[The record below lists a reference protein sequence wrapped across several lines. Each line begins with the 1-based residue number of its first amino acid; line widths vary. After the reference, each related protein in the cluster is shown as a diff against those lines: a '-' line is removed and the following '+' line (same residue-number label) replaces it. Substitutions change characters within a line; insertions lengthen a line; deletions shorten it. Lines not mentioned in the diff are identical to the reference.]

1 MNSYKCAFSFVCT
14 IFVKICESFTKLDNT
29 KNKNIFSVKR
39 RGFRQNAQIK
49 SGQKNVQNRSKVRG
63 RNFII
68 IFFE

>member
-1 MNSYKCAFSFVCT
+1 MCAFSFVCT

-49 SGQKNVQNRSKVRG
+49 SGQKSVQNRSKVRG
-63 RNFII
+63 RKLKFAKV
-68 IFFE
+68 FS